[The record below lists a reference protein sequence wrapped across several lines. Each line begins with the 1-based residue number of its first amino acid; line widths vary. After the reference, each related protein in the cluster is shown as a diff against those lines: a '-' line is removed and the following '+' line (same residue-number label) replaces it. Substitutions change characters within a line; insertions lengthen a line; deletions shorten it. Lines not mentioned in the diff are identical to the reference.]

1 MIGAVESTK
10 EKILNAD
17 AYSLAAEIK
26 NGNLSSFEITQT
38 YIKHIQKHNPSINA
52 VVEDRYIKAL
62 EEAKKYDRLVKENQ
76 FIGPL
81 HGVPIS
87 IKESIHVQ
95 GMKTTGGLINRSD
108 LISKTDAEVVRR
120 LKKAGAIILAKT
132 NTPILCFCQ
141 ETDNKLY
148 GRTNNPWN
156 LERTAGGSSG
166 GEAALLSIGGAAA
179 GLGSDIGGSIR
190 FPSHFNGVIGFKP
203 SKYHVSQTGHYPPS
217 VEPLQKRMMSIGP
230 MGKSVRDMQLLY
242 RVIAQ
247 QTHSPKKLQD
257 YTIEFLPD
265 KPIFPLS
272 EQTQKMY
279 KNVKNTLSSYTIN
292 EAIPPYFEDSA
303 LLWQEIMSID
313 GGKSIQRKAF
323 SSDKPNIVK
332 EYIKEKTTGNSAYH
346 HYFTWAL
353 IGAKLF
359 KPSKQRKQEINK
371 IINDGD
377 KTINFYLKNRILIL
391 PVYHQGALKH
401 GEVYK
406 DIFSIRKTY
415 KTYLPYIAYANVW
428 GLPSLTIPVGK
439 DENDMPVSLQVI
451 SRSDNEAA
459 LFQLGEILEEN
470 FRGYIRCT
478 HFD

>member
-1 MIGAVESTK
+1 
-10 EKILNAD
+10 
-17 AYSLAAEIK
+17 
-26 NGNLSSFEITQT
+26 
-38 YIKHIQKHNPSINA
+38 
-52 VVEDRYIKAL
+52 
-62 EEAKKYDRLVKENQ
+62 
-76 FIGPL
+76 
-81 HGVPIS
+81 
-87 IKESIHVQ
+87 
-95 GMKTTGGLINRSD
+95 
-108 LISKTDAEVVRR
+108 
-120 LKKAGAIILAKT
+120 
-132 NTPILCFCQ
+132 
-141 ETDNKLY
+141 
-148 GRTNNPWN
+148 
-156 LERTAGGSSG
+156 
-166 GEAALLSIGGAAA
+166 
-179 GLGSDIGGSIR
+179 
-190 FPSHFNGVIGFKP
+190 
-203 SKYHVSQTGHYPPS
+203 
-217 VEPLQKRMMSIGP
+217 
-230 MGKSVRDMQLLY
+230 
-242 RVIAQ
+242 
-247 QTHSPKKLQD
+247 
-257 YTIEFLPD
+257 
-265 KPIFPLS
+265 
-272 EQTQKMY
+272 
-279 KNVKNTLSSYTIN
+279 